1 MLTTTFTEVLGT
13 AQIREST
20 TKISHENFG
29 AFMKGHARAYLKSL
43 ITMKI
48 TLFLMIYF
56 ILSCVCFIF
65 DIIGFFTGV
74 SLISNEPTNFGYD
87 FLSENGFEL

>member
-20 TKISHENFG
+20 TKVSHEDFG

-43 ITMKI
+43 VKMKI
-48 TLFLMIYF
+48 TIFLQVYF
-56 ILSCVCFIF
+56 ILSCVCFIL
-65 DIIGFFTGV
+65 DIIAFFIGV
-74 SLISNEPTNFGYD
+74 SLMDN
-87 FLSENGFEL
+87 